1 MGTVG
6 ATGRSGQAK
15 SRVETVID
23 TFSERIERG
32 QMRGGERLPSI
43 RSAAQAFGV
52 SKNTMVDAYER
63 LVATGLI
70 ESRPGSGF
78 YVSQRRTKAAAVPTA
93 EAVDAVDSVWL
104 LREQLEKR
112 YAVRVGDG
120 RPPPA
125 WTEGSE
131 VGRYLRPVNKPGQ
144 RTIPESYGSPYGLL
158 PLRARLAGL
167 LAERAITATPA
178 QVLMTHGAND
188 ALDMI
193 VRHFVEPG
201 DAVLVDDPGY
211 YPLFGKL
218 RLAKARLVGVRRLAD
233 GPDPDDL
240 AAQAAA
246 SGARLFFTQSLAHNP
261 TGCSISLPVAYRV
274 MRVATEHNLV
284 VVDSDPFADVMPASQ
299 PRLAALDGLDRVIL
313 VGTFA
318 KTLSASLR
326 SGYIAA
332 RADIAAALA
341 DLKMITR
348 TNSSGYVEQI
358 VHDLIVSGRYRGHV
372 KRLSGRIREATHR
385 AHEALAR
392 VGLPCLGEPSGGFY
406 MWCELPSHIDDEE
419 LSRQAAERGILL
431 APGSAFHPGSSKA
444 RPAMRLNIAYLQDPR
459 FEDFMREKLQA
470 IAVTDKVPA
479 RKPRPQP

>member
-1 MGTVG
+1 M
-6 ATGRSGQAK
+6 
-15 SRVETVID
+15 VID
-23 TFSERIERG
+23 TFAERIERG

-78 YVSQRRTKAAAVPTA
+78 YVSQRRAKAAVVPTPV
-93 EAVDAVDSVWL
+93 AVDAVDSVWL

-178 QVLMTHGAND
+178 QLLMTHGAND

-201 DAVLVDDPGY
+201 DAVLVDSPGY

-218 RLAKARLVGVRRLAD
+218 RLAKARLVGVRRQAD

-274 MRVATEHNLV
+274 MRVATDHNLII
-284 VVDSDPFADVMPASQ
+284 VDSDPFADVMPASQ
-299 PRLAALDGLDRVIL
+299 PRLAALDGLDRVIV

-372 KRLSGRIREATHR
+372 KRLAGRIREATHR
-385 AHEALAR
+385 AHETLAR
-392 VGLPCLGEPSGGFY
+392 LGLSCLGEPSGGFY
-406 MWCELPSHIDDEE
+406 MWCELPAHIDDEE
-419 LSRQAAERGILL
+419 LSRRAAERGILL
-431 APGSAFHPGSSKA
+431 APGSAFHPGGNET

-459 FEDFMREKLQA
+459 FEEFMQA
-470 IAVTDKVPA
+470 QLRAPVETGKTPA